1 MRMMEAGI
9 DGQTVIVTGAARGIG
24 RAIARRLA
32 RDGMDIVVADLRAD
46 DLGTVAD
53 EVRALGR
60 RVLPLA
66 IDVTAAAD
74 RDRLIAATLEAF
86 GRLDA
91 LVNNAGIQRIAL
103 PAEVTEDH
111 WDAVMNVNTK
121 AVYFTCQ
128 RALTHMAARRRG
140 RIVNVASIAGKMA
153 STIYHPIYNVSK
165 AGVLA
170 LTKTLALAY
179 AADGIRV
186 NAVCPGVIDTPMQD
200 VVDREIARVTAGDP
214 ADIRADRVGRIPL
227 GSIGLPDDV
236 AAVVSFLLS
245 PDAHYLTGQAL
256 NVDGGLLTY

>member
-1 MRMMEAGI
+1 MTGGEIEARA
-9 DGQTVIVTGAARGIG
+9 VIVTGAAQGIG

-32 RDGMDIVVADLRAD
+32 RDGMDVVVADLRAE
-46 DLGTVAD
+46 DLDAVAN
-53 EVRALGR
+53 EIRALGR
-60 RVLPLA
+60 RALPLA
-66 IDVTAAAD
+66 IDVTVAAD
-74 RDRLIAATLEAF
+74 RDRLIVATLETF

-103 PAEVTEDH
+103 PADVTEEH
-111 WDAVMNVNTK
+111 WDAVMTVNTK

-128 RALTHMAARRRG
+128 RALAHMTAQRRG
-140 RIVNVASIAGKMA
+140 QIVNVASIAGKMA
-153 STIYHPIYNVSK
+153 STVYHPVYNVSK

-170 LTKTLALAY
+170 LTKTLALAH

-200 VVDREIARVTAGDP
+200 VVDREIARVTAREP
-214 ADIRADRVGRIPL
+214 ADVRADRVGRIPL

-236 AAVVSFLLS
+236 AAVVSFLLG